1 MEERKVEESVRLN
14 GKIKEKKERTTEK
27 REGNRKLE
35 GRVGRKIHGRERKN
49 DKKRK
54 QMRKI

>member
-35 GRVGRKIHGRERKN
+35 GRVGRKTHGRERKN